1 MVKNTIITLLVASTA
16 FFMVLSY
23 ERNREFL
30 YCWQLSQPGVN
41 AVVVTNGFMDYL
53 ADALEGILQ

>member
-1 MVKNTIITLLVASTA
+1 MKNVIIALLIASTA
-16 FFMVLSY
+16 FLTVLSY

-53 ADALEGILQ
+53 ADALEDLLQ